1 MCSITGATF
10 VGENVFCK
18 KTNVFQQTD
27 SLLEKNMLP
36 PTETAPLTIAFHSW
50 RKQWTN
56 EQFPDP
62 KLMFGRFS
70 YLFVCRVL
78 LFGPLWPMYVCWHL
92 CFPIECSVWTPIGI
106 HPQTSQVRDDTLDV
120 ILWYVCIHIVV
131 HVVSV
136 IECSNTRKVK
146 TIRWQTQCCAM
157 CLASPDICP
166 KILFAPVVA
175 ELSRILGICFF
186 FGLGSVTYSVDRQSS
201 HVYNA
206 TSKFPRLFIVF
217 SWKDKFDSMELSCLE
232 HKRCVYMRV
241 VAYK

>member
-18 KTNVFQQTD
+18 KTNVIQQTD

-56 EQFPDP
+56 EQLPDP
-62 KLMFGRFS
+62 KLMFCRFS

-120 ILWYVCIHIVV
+120 IPWYVCIHIVV

-175 ELSRILGICFF
+175 ESSRILGICFF
-186 FGLGSVTYSVDRQSS
+186 ASAAWLTLSIGNLAMFTMQLPSS
-201 HVYNA
+201 PA
-206 TSKFPRLFIVF
+206 SLLFSHEKINLIP
-217 SWKDKFDSMELSCLE
+217 WNCLALNIKDACI
-232 HKRCVYMRV
+232 CV
-241 VAYK
+241 